1 MLISAYFLLY
11 RLSVVTFRR
20 LLISVRSTSCSTA
33 SSPPLRRGALRFLP
47 VIRDANP
54 DDAESALGAA
64 AEPVIPRDEDPD
76 DAEAASGAGSEPDDE
91 DDDEDER
98 MCSSES

>member
-1 MLISAYFLLY
+1 MLFSAYFLLY
-11 RLSVVTFRR
+11 RLAVVTFRR
-20 LLISVRSTSCSTA
+20 LLISVRSTSCATA

-47 VIRDANP
+47 VIRDEDP
-54 DDAESALGAA
+54 DDAESALGA
-64 AEPVIPRDEDPD
+64 
-76 DAEAASGAGSEPDDE
+76 GSEPGDE

>member
-1 MLISAYFLLY
+1 MLFSAYFLLY

-20 LLISVRSTSCSTA
+20 LLISVRSTSCATA

-47 VIRDANP
+47 VILPDEDSDEDSDDAASALGAAAEPVILRDEDP

-64 AEPVIPRDEDPD
+64 AEA
-76 DAEAASGAGSEPDDE
+76 DAPG
-91 DDDEDER
+91 
-98 MCSSES
+98 

>member
-1 MLISAYFLLY
+1 MLFSAYFLLY

-20 LLISVRSTSCSTA
+20 LLISVRSTSCATA

-47 VIRDANP
+47 VIRDEDPDDAESASGAAAEPVILRDEDP

-64 AEPVIPRDEDPD
+64 AEA
-76 DAEAASGAGSEPDDE
+76 DAPG
-91 DDDEDER
+91 
-98 MCSSES
+98 